1 VAVEA
6 VQEPMVGMVVL
17 VELGVP
23 IQQEVVVLVA
33 LPVHQQAVLE
43 EATLLV
49 VEMVVVVVEDR
60 QEMTAAQAALQEA
73 VAVRLPETSQGMA
86 VPVLAGRLESGHGD
100 LI

>member
-1 VAVEA
+1 MEA
-6 VQEPMVGMVVL
+6 VQGPMVGMVVP
-17 VELGVP
+17 VERGVRTRLAA
-23 IQQEVVVLVA
+23 EGLVA